1 MSEAPK
7 HAILSASGAP
17 GWMRCYGKLALEKP
31 FPESSSVYA
40 DEGTAAHDVA
50 AMCLEQGQDA
60 AAFVGRIIEVPKT
73 GRKFEVDE
81 EMAEAVQVYLDLCR
95 SFGGDRVVE
104 QKCDYS
110 TWILDQEQID
120 AGITAY
126 GTTDFGTILAELREI
141 VGIDYKHGQGVR
153 VSAED
158 NEQQQL
164 YACGLVD
171 MFSLVYDIDDDWT
184 VRLIIAQPRANNIS
198 EWVTTVGELKQFAL
212 RAKIAAR
219 HAMHQYDGNAE
230 PKLVPGEKQCRFCK
244 AKSVCP
250 ALAAEVK
257 SVVTTAASAEDF
269 ADLTAETLPDAL
281 AEVPGDVL
289 GAALDKVDLLEMFC
303 KAVRAETERRL
314 VAGTEVPGFK
324 LVEGKKGHRKW
335 VNPDEAELQ
344 LKSMRLK
351 TEQMY
356 DLSLI
361 SPTTAEKL
369 AKAGDI
375 GPRQWKKLQ
384 AQYAQSQGKP
394 SVAPDSDKRPAITVA
409 ATADDFAV
417 IDDGSDLV

>member
-1 MSEAPK
+1 MSEVPQ

-40 DEGTAAHDVA
+40 DEGTAAHEVA
-50 AMCLEQGQDA
+50 AMCLEQDQDA

-95 SFGGDRVVE
+95 SFGGDRVIE

-110 TWILDQEQID
+110 TWILGQEQID

-250 ALAAEVK
+250 ALAQEVR
-257 SVVTTAASAEDF
+257 STAGGELATAEDF
-269 ADLTAETLPDAL
+269 SDLTVESVMVDETASEDYLAFAMDKADLIEGWIKSVRAEVERRLL
-281 AEVPGDVL
+281 AGHEVPGY
-289 GAALDKVDLLEMFC
+289 
-303 KAVRAETERRL
+303 
-314 VAGTEVPGFK
+314 K
-324 LVEGKKGHRKW
+324 LVEGKRGHRKW

-344 LKSMRLK
+344 LRSMRLK
-351 TEQMY
+351 TEQMF
-356 DLSLI
+356 DLKLI

-384 AQYAQSQGKP
+384 GQYAQSAGKP
-394 SVAPDSDKRPAITVA
+394 SVERASDARPAITVA